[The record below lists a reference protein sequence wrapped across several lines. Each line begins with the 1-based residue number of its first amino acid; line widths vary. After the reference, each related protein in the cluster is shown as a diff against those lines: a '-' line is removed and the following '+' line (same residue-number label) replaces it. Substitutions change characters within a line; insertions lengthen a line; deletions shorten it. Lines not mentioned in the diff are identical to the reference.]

1 MTTEASEDRVPL
13 TSAADLLEVFRP
25 RSPVRGRLGIEWE
38 QIPLDSRGRPVPFDG
53 PAGVEALLLQL
64 ASASHKPV
72 LEEGRCVALR
82 LSGGGVLGLEPGGQ
96 MEIATPPSARLTT
109 LHRFLARTLR
119 ETDGAARQLGFR
131 LVPWGFSPYAHPEE
145 LPDVPRG
152 RYRLLAGHLRKAG
165 SRGRAMMKLTAAT
178 QFSLDYL
185 DEADMRRMVAAAL
198 PLLPYLVAYTANGPV
213 QGGRKS
219 RWLTLRPWIWRGT
232 DALRTGLPGFLFDER
247 LSFRHWVRYGLSRP
261 VLFRIRDGNYLP
273 GDGRTFGR
281 WLKEPGEWGVPTRG
295 DWTLHL
301 STLFPEIRI
310 RGYLEIRTLD
320 SLPLPLVLSVGAFLK
335 GLLCPREAPGFWG
348 ITLPRWKPA
357 QARQAIL
364 DAARYGPRWTPLEG
378 PSPHAVL
385 SRLLRAAAEGL
396 SRLGEDD
403 SWLAPFS
410 ELIDRDSCPADHW
423 RKDAADRWCGPE
435 DPDAIY

>member
-1 MTTEASEDRVPL
+1 MTTDASEDRSPL
-13 TSAADLLEVFRP
+13 ASTEDLLEPFRP

-38 QIPLDSRGRPVPFDG
+38 QIPLDLKGRPVPFDG
-53 PAGVEALLLQL
+53 PAGVEALLLGL
-64 ASASHKPV
+64 ASSSHQPI
-72 LEEGRCVALR
+72 LEGGRCVALR
-82 LSGGGVLGLEPGGQ
+82 LSGGGLLGLEPGGQ
-96 MEIATPPSARLTT
+96 VEIASPPSARLTT

-119 ETDGAARQLGFR
+119 ETDAAARPSGFR
-131 LVPWGFSPYAHPEE
+131 LVPWGLSPYAHPEE
-145 LPDVPRG
+145 IPDVPKG
-152 RYRLLAGHLRKAG
+152 RYRLLAAHLREAG
-165 SRGRAMMKLTAAT
+165 PRGRAMMKLTAAT

-185 DEADMRRMVAAAL
+185 DEADMRRMVSALL

-213 QGGRKS
+213 QGGRRS

-232 DALRTGLPGFLFDER
+232 DALRTGLPGFLFHER

-261 VLFRIRDGNYLP
+261 VLFRLRDGEYLP
-273 GDGRTFGR
+273 GDGRTFGQWMR
-281 WLKEPGEWGVPTRG
+281 EPGGWGPPTRG
-295 DWTLHL
+295 DWALHL
-301 STLFPEIRI
+301 STLFPEIRV

-320 SLPLPLVLSVGAFLK
+320 ALPLPLVLSVGAFLK
-335 GLLCPREAPGFWG
+335 GLLCPREAPGSWG
-348 ITLPRWKPA
+348 VSLPSWKPA
-357 QARQAIL
+357 QARRALL

-403 SWLAPFS
+403 SWLAPLS
-410 ELIDRDSCPADHW
+410 ELIHRDFCPADHW
-423 RKDAADRWCGPE
+423 RRDAAGRWRGPE